1 MFDVRLVGLESFYTV
16 HFGYT
21 YARPTHTILHYSLP
35 RPSARLHARPVT
47 QSHKLTRNTHT
58 GEQYEGRIL
67 ADHADTHTHTHKHET
82 HLLNDARK
90 RPVIRS
96 GSSSALRRDDRIDGS
111 LTITTFLQARDG
123 VAHKVH
129 SHIRERLLRTLVPW
143 PVVHTVIDTWWLSEA
158 PGFRD
163 SGAKSR

>member
-16 HFGYT
+16 HFGFT
-21 YARPTHTILHYSLP
+21 PTHGLLTLYYTTHFHAPAPVCTHAPSL
-35 RPSARLHARPVT
+35 
-47 QSHKLTRNTHT
+47 SHTNSQGILTRGSSTKAESSLT
-58 GEQYEGRIL
+58 TQ
-67 ADHADTHTHTHKHET
+67 THTHTHKHET